1 MLDPHPAQGDAQN
14 PLSPRI
20 SAKRPSPSRDSLPSH
35 KRTALDSTAARPA
48 QPLPSAN
55 QKEAVGGASTAN
67 GGGGGAGAAGCR
79 LLWRGRL
86 TSEQGRPLHGVAIIA
101 HLFSVSSALSPPPP
115 AAASSLSPFDD
126 PFSSASS
133 ATASGADMCLGLEML
148 RGAPIALKGDV
159 RVRRGGSPA
168 QGEKAP
174 FVAAGRKGKGRA
186 REEPE
191 VEIVDVETPT
201 DVRVYIDARCPETV
215 EWFED
220 AFCREGREGYGV
232 KLDAG
237 GEEVILFASLPTF
250 APLTEE
256 QENLDPA
263 ASTSAQPP
271 RPPLTLLL
279 GRRARAT
286 VRKPRPDDPLPREN
300 LFANK
305 LRKTASLPASAF
317 TLSADSAPP
326 PPAKKPKRQTAKDK
340 AIASLLS
347 KDATGAGAEMA
358 PPARSRVR
366 ATSSQ
371 PPGIAFPPPAAA
383 AARPFAR
390 SASSRFPS
398 TATGPLARQA
408 SLPPLAGLGATRN
421 WSAPGAA
428 PGQGRAFQRT
438 LSRSSMLL
446 DSPPGSDDEAG
457 GGGDLAHMQRRGSRA
472 PSPTPSLASVLGDED
487 GEGEG
492 ADAVAELRSFGAAAA
507 ARRGGAM
514 ARSSS
519 LPVGTFALGAP
530 AGAGERDEKARRE
543 REGTALPAAGA
554 REGSAAPEGTAE
566 ARNKNTVKK
575 LTLAR
580 MTAMGCGKSHGEFR
594 DVFSF
599 TTRGVGFAMRAT
611 FKTSVLSP
619 AEREHASSLIDAHLK
634 LYLPASPLPTPSPT
648 PGPAHGVVKSEPDP
662 LAPSLPP
669 AMPSPKSLGD
679 GLGADEGAQAGA
691 AAPGEAAMEEDVDME
706 ETQVHEEEAAE
717 TQLPEGGTQPPLA
730 EDAVLIDEEEEDV
743 DEVVLVSMQGAAEV
757 KMEPVH
763 G

>member
-35 KRTALDSTAARPA
+35 KRIALDSTAAR
-48 QPLPSAN
+48 
-55 QKEAVGGASTAN
+55 
-67 GGGGGAGAAGCR
+67 
-79 LLWRGRL
+79 
-86 TSEQGRPLHGVAIIA
+86 VAIIA

-159 RVRRGGSPA
+159 RVRRGGSPV

-174 FVAAGRKGKGRA
+174 FVSAGRKGKGRA
-186 REEPE
+186 REDPE

-215 EWFED
+215 EWLED

-237 GEEVILFASLPTF
+237 GEEVILFASLPAL
-250 APLTEE
+250 APLAEE

-263 ASTSAQPP
+263 ASTSAQLP

-317 TLSADSAPP
+317 TLSADPAPP

-347 KDATGAGAEMA
+347 KDASGAAAEMA
-358 PPARSRVR
+358 PPARSRAR

-408 SLPPLAGLGATRN
+408 SLPPLAGLGAARRS
-421 WSAPGAA
+421 SAPGAA

-457 GGGDLAHMQRRGSRA
+457 GGGDLARMQRRGSRA

-492 ADAVAELRSFGAAAA
+492 ADAVAELRSFGAG
-507 ARRGGAM
+507 RRSTGGM

-519 LPVGTFALGAP
+519 LPVGTFALGTA
-530 AGAGERDEKARRE
+530 AGAGPGQREEKGRSE
-543 REGTALPAAGA
+543 REGTALPVAGVS
-554 REGSAAPEGTAE
+554 EGSAAPEGTAE

-662 LAPSLPP
+662 LPLTP

-679 GLGADEGAQAGA
+679 GLGADEGAQAGS
-691 AAPGEAAMEEDVDME
+691 AAPGEAAMEEDVDMD

-743 DEVVLVSMQGAAEV
+743 DEVVLVSVQGAAEV